1 MTKAKVSQQKRSRER
16 AKQEKRQQKAERR
29 SQSTTERPKR
39 EPGTEDPDLAGI
51 VPGPQPSPW
60 GEDDEDAAETE
71 DERTE

>member
-29 SQSTTERPKR
+29 SQPTERPKR
-39 EPGTEDPDLAGI
+39 LPGQEDPDLAGI

-60 GEDDEDAAETE
+60 GEE
-71 DERTE
+71 DETTE

>member
-29 SQSTTERPKR
+29 SQPTERPKR
-39 EPGTEDPDLAGI
+39 QPGGEDPDLAGI

-60 GEDDEDAAETE
+60 GEEEEAET
-71 DERTE
+71 TE

>member
-29 SQSTTERPKR
+29 SQPNVKLKR
-39 EPGTEDPDLAGI
+39 LPGEEDPDLAGI

-60 GEDDEDAAETE
+60 GEEDEAETPPE
-71 DERTE
+71 